1 MSEDKKIAVDHAN
14 DRQPNNSHSQ
24 KNEYEPNLDQPAK
37 DVKRKRESERRLNA
51 FIHSLPYAE
60 EQTAHWVSHLEWLRT
75 SIAEL
80 KSELEVS
87 DE

>member
-14 DRQPNNSHSQ
+14 DRQPNVSPTEMN
-24 KNEYEPNLDQPAK
+24 KTEPNLDQPATN
-37 DVKRKRESERRLNA
+37 VKRKRESERRLNA

-80 KSELEVS
+80 KTELGVS